1 MITQWIATQGGA
13 EAIDNCSG
21 VAWTSNYGSSPSG
34 CLGDQGNL
42 ITFYATDSCGN
53 VDSTSAYLSIND
65 NTAPVILTI
74 ATDTTVICDGLGNV
88 TEFQAWIGINGG
100 GQHRMIV
107 EGRCGVMKCW

>member
-1 MITQWIATQGGA
+1 MITQWLSTQGGP
-13 EAIDNCSG
+13 EATDNCSG

-34 CLGDQGNL
+34 CLVDQGNL

-74 ATDTTVICDGLGNV
+74 ATDTTVICDGVGNA
-88 TEFQAWIGINGG
+88 TEFQAWTAINGG
-100 GQHRMIV
+100 ATSTG
-107 EGRCGVMKCW
+107 